1 MNIIMADVSLST
13 ILFVPVVRVDT
24 PINRDGDVEE
34 LNSTDG
40 HFAIINNQKLMTI
53 SWESIFPVGHSY
65 NFIHRRALLNGWQY
79 VDFLNLMKRFRLPI
93 RLIISTERTHRRLW
107 NSLVSIEKFSY
118 HLDEVGDISYSI
130 SLKEV
135 PEGFITFIR
144 REAEIIRYVG
154 NLTQRAA
161 REEAL
166 RRLGLLR

>member
-1 MNIIMADVSLST
+1 MNIIIADASLAT
-13 ILFVPVVRVDT
+13 ILFIPIVRVDT

-53 SWESIFPVGHSY
+53 SWDSIFPVGHSY

-79 VDFLNLMKRFRLPI
+79 VDFLNLMKGLRLPI
-93 RLIISTERTHRRLW
+93 RLIITTEGTHRRLW

-118 HLDEVGDISYSI
+118 HLDATGDIAYSI

-135 PEGFITFIR
+135 PETIIDFILREVGVVRFIGSLANR
-144 REAEIIRYVG
+144 SGR
-154 NLTQRAA
+154 Q
-161 REEAL
+161 EAL